1 MTQQAGA
8 AILERASFSSNGAG
22 QSHEDL
28 EDGGVGRGTHHLTP
42 MNGDDVDDTERDRN
56 GSATYEPMKTPL
68 RPNGSSRSFEGGALR
83 RGGAPSLFSRETV
96 GLFAQYTAV
105 GLIYGALPGMI
116 YPFLTAYLNV
126 EGETSTSARVLVI
139 VPWSFKV
146 FYGMLTDC
154 FPICGYRRRPYMV
167 LGWSICLLF
176 LIIMACTPI
185 GKPYYPDPTL
195 ADKNPWELTAEQ
207 NATLNYAAA
216 NEGGKYVVL
225 MMFAAVGYVMSDVAA
240 DALLVEYAQREP
252 INIRGRLQTGIYT
265 VRTTAQVVVNLFLAF
280 LFNGKQYGGSYDF
293 TLSFPQVMLCL
304 AVLLAPIIPTTWLF
318 VREDKFVS
326 PGFKLYIRELWG
338 VVQTRAVYQV
348 IAYKFFSGVFENFTF
363 VSSDPVQRYWAKV
376 EPRNEKLATVL
387 TYGLMALTLVMT
399 GRYGLLWNWRVM
411 LFVTMLVVIVLD
423 AFCMFLVTWDVVRSQ
438 FFWLGIPVVEQ
449 IPQGVNFIVA
459 TYVVVELAEMGHEGA
474 IYALLTTVN
483 NLSDPFAKTI
493 TKQVDAHWDVTNAEV
508 ASDTH
513 EVRRNVSTTLVVMY
527 AMKLVSLLFLPL
539 LPPQKKATQ
548 ILKATGGSSRTM
560 GLVTVAYVG
569 FAMVWSV
576 MTNIMKM
583 YAATSCLTIAGGKG
597 CKSKDGDE

>member
-1 MTQQAGA
+1 MAQE
-8 AILERASFSSNGAG
+8 AILERVSYTSS
-22 QSHEDL
+22 QSHEEL
-28 EDGGVGRGTHHLTP
+28 EDGDRRRRLAPVDGP
-42 MNGDDVDDTERDRN
+42 DDDADANAELWDR
-56 GSATYEPMKTPL
+56 AYEPMKTPL
-68 RPNGSSRSFEGGALR
+68 GHSSTRSFEGGALR
-83 RGGAPSLFSRETV
+83 RGGTPKLFSRETI
-96 GLFAQYTAV
+96 GLFAQYAAV

-126 EGETSTSARVLVI
+126 EGETSTSARVLVV

-154 FPICGYRRRPYMV
+154 FPICGYRRRPYM
-167 LGWSICLLF
+167 
-176 LIIMACTPI
+176 
-185 GKPYYPDPTL
+185 
-195 ADKNPWELTAEQ
+195 
-207 NATLNYAAA
+207 
-216 NEGGKYVVL
+216 
-225 MMFAAVGYVMSDVAA
+225 
-240 DALLVEYAQREP
+240 P

-265 VRTTAQVVVNLFLAF
+265 VRTLAQVVVNLFLAF
-280 LFNGKQYGGSYDF
+280 LFNGKEYGGSYDF

-304 AVLLAPIIPTTWLF
+304 AVVLAPILPITWLF
-318 VREDKFVS
+318 IREDKFVS
-326 PGFKLYIRELWG
+326 PGFKIYIYELWG

-348 IAYKFFSGVFENFTF
+348 IAYKFFSGVFENFSF
-363 VSSDPVQRYWAKV
+363 VSTDPVQRYWAKV

-411 LFVTMLVVIVLD
+411 LFVTLIVVIVLD
-423 AFCMFLVTWDVVRSQ
+423 AICMFLVTWDVVRNQ

-459 TYVVVELAEMGHEGA
+459 TYVVVELAELGHEGA

-508 ASDTH
+508 SSDTH
-513 EVRRNVSTTLVVMY
+513 EVRRNVSATLVVMY

-548 ILKATGGSSRTM
+548 ILKATGGSSRSM
-560 GLVTVAYVG
+560 GLITVGYVA
-569 FAMVWSV
+569 FALVWSI
-576 MTNIMKM
+576 MTNLMKM
-583 YAATSCLTIAGGKG
+583 YAATSCLMIAGGTG
-597 CKSKDGDE
+597 CKSKDADQ